1 MNKTI
6 EERYLLNKMP
16 FVFTTPSGVC
26 LCVCVCVCVC
36 VYVHTLYVC
45 VSTEQSERD
54 KKKILKISSYNKGK

>member
-6 EERYLLNKMP
+6 EEHYLLNKMP
-16 FVFTTPSGVC
+16 FVFTTPSDVF
-26 LCVCVCVCVC
+26 VC

-45 VSTEQSERD
+45 VTTEQSERD